1 MRSFFTAFLLG
12 ASEHRR
18 SAFYLKMEAM
28 LIQKSCTGEAPEPS
42 RTLGSKKLFNLPHA
56 PKSEMFSSC
65 VYCGRIHAEGYICS
79 KKPIKRK
86 KIDDAVRFR
95 NSSEWN
101 RKRLEIRARDNYL
114 CQICIR
120 ELYGTRRK
128 YNCEDLQVH
137 HVVPISSDE
146 KLQLDNSNLITLCSM
161 HHAMCDRGEI
171 PYDEVKEIIKQQEKS
186 PPVVN

>member
-1 MRSFFTAFLLG
+1 
-12 ASEHRR
+12 
-18 SAFYLKMEAM
+18 MEAVP
-28 LIQKSCTGEAPEPS
+28 IQKSCTGEVPGPS
-42 RTLGSKKLFNLPHA
+42 RTLGLKKTFNLPHA
-56 PKSEMFSSC
+56 PKFEMFSSC
-65 VYCGRIHAEGYICS
+65 VYCGRIHAEGHICS

-95 NSSEWN
+95 SSAKWQA
-101 RKRLEIRARDNYL
+101 KRQQIKVRDNYI

-137 HVVPISSDE
+137 HAVAVNSSEELRLNDT
-146 KLQLDNSNLITLCSM
+146 NLITLCSM

-171 PYDEVKEIIKQQEKS
+171 PYDEVKKIILEQESKKES
-186 PPVVN
+186 LKYASKRNDC